1 MARFDA
7 RPLEDFSMWAM
18 MQKGGQ
24 QADVSRLKRFVEQWI
39 RIATQ
44 KTAGQRE
51 AGKTHRGTTW
61 SVSKWVF
68 CVKR

>member
-39 RIATQ
+39 QMATQ
-44 KTAGQRE
+44 KNGGAERPERHIVGQLG
-51 AGKTHRGTTW
+51 AHQNGYF
-61 SVSKWVF
+61 V
-68 CVKR
+68 